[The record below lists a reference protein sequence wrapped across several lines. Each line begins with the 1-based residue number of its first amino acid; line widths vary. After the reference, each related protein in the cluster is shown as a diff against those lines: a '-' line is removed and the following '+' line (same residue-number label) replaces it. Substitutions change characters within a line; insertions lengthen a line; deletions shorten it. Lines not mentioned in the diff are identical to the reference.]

1 MNVSFHGIGQWF
13 ATFLAPAVS
22 EEEECKTVEGTVV
35 KVGGQGTIAACAA
48 GDAFCGVIAAGGRDG
63 LCSVQLGGFATIPY
77 TGTAPALGLTALAAD
92 GSGGVKADAG
102 QTGGTYLV
110 AEAADGS
117 AVVLL

>member
-22 EEEECKTVEGTVV
+22 AEETCQTVEGAVV
-35 KVGGQGTIAACAA
+35 KVGGQGTIAACSD

-77 TGTAPALGLTALAAD
+77 TGTVPALGLSALAAN
-92 GSGGVKADAG
+92 GSGGVKTLESG
-102 QTGGTYLV
+102 NKYWVV
-110 AEAADGS
+110 ASDETAKT
-117 AVVLL
+117 VTILL